1 MNLDAEH
8 FLFAVPARPSETPP
22 SLYALDA
29 VIGLL
34 QDWQTLTA
42 ALIALIAAAWHARI
56 LQRQIR
62 SAEHLEQSRC
72 DRRFRAKRALLPA
85 YLDVIVDH
93 CRTWARSLQELHQT
107 VSAEVSGR
115 RSFGAGSL
123 SYRRLPR
130 EVFVWLES
138 FIEAA
143 DDRAGR
149 PVIDLIRD
157 IQVVDA
163 RMAML
168 LRDRAPL
175 DVGPLPVDIRSRIV
189 EVAAIYAA
197 VERWYDYGRGG
208 APPDP
213 GPPKKDAV
221 TNALKLLD
229 FFDQLDPQL
238 FEHLEKVGVTL
249 PSGRI

>member
-93 CRTWARSLQELHQT
+93 CRTWASSLWELHQT
-107 VSAEVSGR
+107 VSAEVS
-115 RSFGAGSL
+115 L
-123 SYRRLPR
+123 SYRRLPS

-149 PVIDLIRD
+149 LVIDLIRD

-168 LRDRAPL
+168 LRDRAPS
-175 DVGPLPVDIRSRIV
+175 DVGPLPVDIRSRIL

-213 GPPKKDAV
+213 GLPEKAAV
-221 TNALKLLD
+221 VDALKLLN
-229 FFDQLDPQL
+229 FHEQLHPQL